1 MKILARGAEAIIYK
15 EKNNLIKHRIVK
27 GYRYP
32 ELDEKLRK
40 LRTRQEAKI
49 LEKLHNSKIANVP
62 KVILVDEINKALE
75 LENIKGRKLAEYLEK
90 LNLSSICKQLGNSIA
105 RVHNAGIIHGDLT
118 TSNMILSSKNNK
130 VYLIDF
136 GLGFHS
142 SRVEDK
148 AVDLHVLKEA
158 LQARHPGI
166 YEKAFNL
173 IIQAYK
179 KHSSQAPQTLKQLAR
194 VEKRGRYKAQY

>member
-15 EKNNLIKHRIVK
+15 EKSNIIKHRIAK
-27 GYRYP
+27 SYRYP

-148 AVDLHVLKEA
+148 IGRAHV
-158 LQARHPGI
+158 
-166 YEKAFNL
+166 
-173 IIQAYK
+173 
-179 KHSSQAPQTLKQLAR
+179 
-194 VEKRGRYKAQY
+194 